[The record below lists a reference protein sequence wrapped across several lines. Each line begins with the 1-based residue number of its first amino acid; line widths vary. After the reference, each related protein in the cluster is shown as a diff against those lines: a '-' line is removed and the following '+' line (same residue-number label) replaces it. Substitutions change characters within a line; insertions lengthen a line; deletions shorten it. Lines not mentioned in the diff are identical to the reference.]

1 MKTPRYWKN
10 RNITSDLLLPLGH
23 LYNCAT
29 RLRLKFKPSKKV
41 DIPVICIGNLTAG
54 RHRKNPGC
62 RFCCRFVAT
71 TGKKTFFCFQRL
83 RRNPKKHYRQCPKAY
98 SPPMRRR
105 AAAACQAGAG
115 RRQSRPLCRSSH
127 RFAKRCG
134 TDHYG

>member
-54 RHRKNPGC
+54 G
-62 RFCCRFVAT
+62 
-71 TGKKTFFCFQRL
+71 TGKTPVAVSVAACCNNREKTFFCFL
-83 RRNPKKHYRQCPKAY
+83 EATAEP
-98 SPPMRRR
+98 
-105 AAAACQAGAG
+105 
-115 RRQSRPLCRSSH
+115 
-127 RFAKRCG
+127 
-134 TDHYG
+134 